1 MADEKSKLLNKVS
14 PLIEGQVPD
23 FVQSDHPVFVNFLKQ
38 YYQFMEAGQITYTA
52 TVNYVTL
59 ETTTTAYVLEESAG
73 DRIVTESGSNGSTGK
88 FTNNET
94 ITGAT
99 SGATA
104 TVLVEDSRN
113 GKIFVSSQQ
122 KFITGETITGG
133 TSGATGTINEYRA
146 NPIQNIQQLLDY
158 ADVDNTIYDFLDQM
172 RTSLMTAI
180 PNSLASSVSKRDL
193 IKNIKDLY
201 SAKGTKEGHEL
212 FFRILLGEE
221 AEIFYPNIHMLRT
234 SDGDWRTETTLRCT
248 AFQGV
253 TGDEVVN
260 QVITGA
266 SSGATATVNNVITFK
281 EGIQSITEFEL
292 ANIIGTFTDGET
304 ITGNSTSR
312 DVDVSF
318 TVSSIVS
325 STSITNDGI
334 LHSDQEVVDL
344 ENLGNNEAALIVDGI
359 AKGGVSEVLVDD
371 AGSLYEVGDTLTFTA
386 ASTDTDV
393 KSASGFVSMVGGGI
407 LQETG
412 TLDDS
417 DITTDT
423 IILENNTNTH
433 MESFSIIVESV
444 TTDTLKGD
452 GETKEFTLTNL
463 NANTDS
469 DITLYVDN
477 IKQSTTDKIGNTVYT
492 LVGQTLTFTDAPAK
506 NDTIYLQGSST
517 DHIVLDGTDSS
528 STDAGHQIITEIG
541 LDFEQEDTHSTDT
554 DQIVL
559 EFDTFSAA
567 EAGAIQKV
575 HVSDGGVGYTKLPT
589 VTVSTTTGTD
599 AALLAV
605 TNNIGA
611 IDSVKIKD
619 GGFRYTSTNV
629 PDLTPRAHFVLKDVT
644 GTFAAANTLT
654 THVGTVKGWDSNTK
668 VLNTTFENV
677 IRVEQEQTGTFQE
690 GIDLEDG
697 TVDNDPTI
705 TEGIELEDEQD
716 FDLTEGDSILLEG
729 TRVVTPDSKYVV
741 LKVKAVE
748 NPNDSTKK
756 VFTIDGVI
764 QPTLALTQ
772 GNTYYFDLSDSSL
785 YNADTS
791 QNHQLKFSIT
801 SDGTHG
807 GGSAYTTGVTTSA
820 SYIDIGTSD
829 AYIQI
834 VVATGA
840 PNLYYYCVNHSG
852 MGGAIESKEVQ
863 TFVADENDNLVLDG
877 SASSIFFLQ
886 LEDSLGNGFLRE
898 ENTTTRA
905 ANIILEDNLN
915 PNGNYSVL
923 LETGNQ
929 LLKEGTDTVDIS
941 ESTTFGN
948 HFLLERTT
956 LDGYANQT
964 SDTIGGIFVQ
974 DENEKILIN
983 RYHEVD
989 LNGRL
994 LLNATDS
1001 SGTNA
1006 GEHLATENAG
1016 RRLVLEGT
1024 DSDESNIRDRLTFED
1039 ETGDGDIVLDGT
1051 DSDSVDAGDNI
1062 INESGIDFSNQD
1074 VTITDS
1080 SGASGTIVKVDIANV
1095 TSTVE
1100 TTSTSIGEYSGIRS
1114 LLGEDLNRLQDSY
1127 YYQDYSYEVKIGAA
1141 FSDYLN
1147 ELKKSVHPAGFRP
1160 FGKVSIA
1167 SEISVAV
1174 TATGAGVAGFDGDD
1188 TFSPILGSAL
1198 ETIFE
1203 QLIQRR
1209 MGAPKYE
1216 VGNINDQIIYEDGV
1230 IAGDKLVLDSTVPII
1245 LLEDNTPIQLEG
1257 TDSDSSDERDFISQE
1272 EDTGSTTPADV
1283 SIVLEDSLQ
1292 PSGYDYSV
1300 AYVVLDSS
1308 AAGFA
1313 DENGK
1318 IDLESGALENEFEN
1332 ILLED
1337 GDSIRVEDGFHR
1349 TGDSVLYEGNSDVEM
1364 GNLGGRMMSE
1374 NSLTSG
1380 GQSDKHLVKHITTKL
1395 TTKPSPRIT
1404 RNLLIYLADTPFG
1417 ASPNGLQLENST
1429 SGSFN
1434 TGLIVLDGHSPLDE
1448 GVVPVTLESPVSRIV
1463 LNGTDSDSTNAGDAL
1478 LTEEG
1483 DVVVNEET
1491 ETDTGI
1497 KDRVLLER
1505 GGILMAE
1512 SDKYSFP
1519 TGYVADENENIIL
1532 EDYNND
1538 SETISFDEIGS
1549 LRFKDILRSEKL
1561 ILEQGVIEKID
1572 QIILLEDNVDGNSE
1586 KNSLVL
1592 EGGGRVAFEDGTEQ
1606 SKLSGAGAIYQ
1617 DNANAIEN
1625 VGILLEDFGQIQLDG
1640 TDSDST
1646 DAGDYLLEETTKSNR
1661 FTLELSGS
1669 LISEDCSTS
1678 SVVEHLIL
1686 EGESKGRILYE
1697 LDSGY
1702 AYVTTLDR
1710 GDRIKLEQGDGDIL
1724 LLDGTNSDST
1734 NAGDAVLFETEE
1746 TINTTI
1752 ALETTNRIMSEGQ
1765 IPLENWTL
1773 NSRTSPIGGQP
1784 IVHSSEIRTR
1794 TTGDITL
1801 EDGTA
1806 DNLSYNGQGFLVLNG
1821 TDSSSTNAGDN
1832 FDLEGATGI
1841 TI

>member
-1 MADEKSKLLNKVS
+1 
-14 PLIEGQVPD
+14 
-23 FVQSDHPVFVNFLKQ
+23 
-38 YYQFMEAGQITYTA
+38 
-52 TVNYVTL
+52 
-59 ETTTTAYVLEESAG
+59 
-73 DRIVTESGSNGSTGK
+73 
-88 FTNNET
+88 
-94 ITGAT
+94 
-99 SGATA
+99 
-104 TVLVEDSRN
+104 
-113 GKIFVSSQQ
+113 
-122 KFITGETITGG
+122 
-133 TSGATGTINEYRA
+133 
-146 NPIQNIQQLLDY
+146 
-158 ADVDNTIYDFLDQM
+158 
-172 RTSLMTAI
+172 
-180 PNSLASSVSKRDL
+180 
-193 IKNIKDLY
+193 
-201 SAKGTKEGHEL
+201 
-212 FFRILLGEE
+212 
-221 AEIFYPNIHMLRT
+221 
-234 SDGDWRTETTLRCT
+234 
-248 AFQGV
+248 
-253 TGDEVVN
+253 
-260 QVITGA
+260 
-266 SSGATATVNNVITFK
+266 
-281 EGIQSITEFEL
+281 
-292 ANIIGTFTDGET
+292 
-304 ITGNSTSR
+304 
-312 DVDVSF
+312 
-318 TVSSIVS
+318 
-325 STSITNDGI
+325 
-334 LHSDQEVVDL
+334 
-344 ENLGNNEAALIVDGI
+344 
-359 AKGGVSEVLVDD
+359 
-371 AGSLYEVGDTLTFTA
+371 
-386 ASTDTDV
+386 
-393 KSASGFVSMVGGGI
+393 
-407 LQETG
+407 
-412 TLDDS
+412 
-417 DITTDT
+417 
-423 IILENNTNTH
+423 
-433 MESFSIIVESV
+433 
-444 TTDTLKGD
+444 
-452 GETKEFTLTNL
+452 
-463 NANTDS
+463 
-469 DITLYVDN
+469 
-477 IKQSTTDKIGNTVYT
+477 
-492 LVGQTLTFTDAPAK
+492 
-506 NDTIYLQGSST
+506 
-517 DHIVLDGTDSS
+517 
-528 STDAGHQIITEIG
+528 
-541 LDFEQEDTHSTDT
+541 
-554 DQIVL
+554 
-559 EFDTFSAA
+559 
-567 EAGAIQKV
+567 
-575 HVSDGGVGYTKLPT
+575 
-589 VTVSTTTGTD
+589 
-599 AALLAV
+599 
-605 TNNIGA
+605 
-611 IDSVKIKD
+611 
-619 GGFRYTSTNV
+619 
-629 PDLTPRAHFVLKDVT
+629 
-644 GTFAAANTLT
+644 
-654 THVGTVKGWDSNTK
+654 
-668 VLNTTFENV
+668 
-677 IRVEQEQTGTFQE
+677 
-690 GIDLEDG
+690 
-697 TVDNDPTI
+697 
-705 TEGIELEDEQD
+705 
-716 FDLTEGDSILLEG
+716 
-729 TRVVTPDSKYVV
+729 
-741 LKVKAVE
+741 
-748 NPNDSTKK
+748 
-756 VFTIDGVI
+756 
-764 QPTLALTQ
+764 
-772 GNTYYFDLSDSSL
+772 
-785 YNADTS
+785 
-791 QNHQLKFSIT
+791 
-801 SDGTHG
+801 
-807 GGSAYTTGVTTSA
+807 
-820 SYIDIGTSD
+820 
-829 AYIQI
+829 
-834 VVATGA
+834 
-840 PNLYYYCVNHSG
+840 

-1174 TATGAGVAGFDGDD
+1174 TATGAGVAAFDGDD

-1640 TDSDST
+1640 TDISST